1 MHAFQMIF
9 QYGICMFSLR
19 VFMDVLQVLPPPGN
33 MFSSR
38 NSKLIDINVIR
49 KACLSLYVALGWTGE
64 LSRVYHV
71 LTRS

>member
-9 QYGICMFSLR
+9 QYGICMFSWM
-19 VFMDVLQVLPPPGN
+19 FSGYSNSHPQPEN

-38 NSKLIDINVIR
+38 NSKLIDINVIG